1 MDGEKQ
7 KNLDIPHVNSLAG
20 DGIISQF
27 GQRWYYQAV
36 WPEMVLSVS
45 LAGGGIISQ
54 FGRRGYYK
62 AVWPEVV
69 ISVSLAGGGIMC
81 QPVLSN

>member
-36 WPEMVLSVS
+36 WPEVVFSVS
-45 LAGGGIISQ
+45 LA
-54 FGRRGYYK
+54 R
-62 AVWPEVV
+62 
-69 ISVSLAGGGIMC
+69 GGIMC
-81 QPVLSN
+81 QPVLSV